1 MSIADCEAQGNSGN
15 SITAEH
21 RAQAA
26 DLVGDAH
33 VNDGLAPVDLERF
46 WADQQV
52 ARRDPFGADIPQ
64 LALGIMMHWESV
76 FGELGVEEDTWRYL
90 NDPRWRVELNRAYND
105 RAERIVGRRLLDE
118 RMPPPDED
126 RYPPVKG
133 LHDVFEARNE
143 WRHGSW
149 WLRRSAHNEDELK
162 ALLDRV
168 DQRNIRDFIL
178 PDNWEEKKAQLTA
191 RGIGPPLYRSQ
202 RGPVTFATS
211 IYGVENLIYLIMLN
225 PELAVRLR
233 DTIFRTMLEIGRVLD
248 EEAGYTPRTAPRGFS
263 FFDDNCCLL
272 SPEAYE
278 LFGYP
283 ILEGVFDRYCPDPSD
298 WRYQHSDSAMGH
310 LLPIL
315 NRLNMSQ
322 VNFGPEV
329 PAADIREAMPHTIIE
344 GQLAPFTFSRNE
356 EENIICELLRDFEAT
371 RHTRGLLFATAG
383 SINNGSRLTGMRL
396 VMAGIQRWCR
406 F

>member
-1 MSIADCEAQGNSGN
+1 MQITDSQTRETAQSTIA
-15 SITAEH
+15 TEH
-21 RAQAA
+21 RARAA
-26 DLVGDAH
+26 ELIGEAH
-33 VNDGLAPVDLERF
+33 SNDGLAPVDLERF
-46 WADQQV
+46 WADQEL
-52 ARRDPFGADIPQ
+52 ARENPFGADIPQ
-64 LALGIMMHWESV
+64 LPLGIMMHWECV
-76 FGELGVEEDTWRYL
+76 FDELGIEEDTWRYL
-90 NDPRWRVELNRAYND
+90 HDPQWRVELNRAYND

-118 RMPPPDED
+118 RMPVPEED

-143 WRHGSW
+143 WHNGSW
-149 WLRRSAHNEDELK
+149 WLQQAAHNEDELT
-162 ALLDRV
+162 ALLGRV
-168 DQRNIRDFIL
+168 DQRDIRDFIL
-178 PDNWEEKKAQLTA
+178 PENWEEKKAKLAA
-191 RGIGPPLYRSQ
+191 RGIKPPLYRAQ

-211 IYGVENLIYLIMLN
+211 IYGVENLVYLVMLN
-225 PELAVRLR
+225 PDLAVRLR
-233 DTIFRTMLEIGRVLD
+233 DTILRTMLEIGRVLD
-248 EEAGYTPRTAPRGFS
+248 EEAGYPPRSAPHGFS

-272 SPEAYE
+272 TPAAYE

-283 ILEGVFDRYCPDPSD
+283 ILKGVFDRYCPDSSD
-298 WRYQHSDSAMGH
+298 RRYQHSDSAMGH

-329 PAADIREAMPHTIIE
+329 PAADIRRAMPATIIE

-356 EENIICELLRDFEAT
+356 EENMLCELQRDFEAT
-371 RHTRGLLFATAG
+371 RHARGLLFATAG
-383 SINNGSRLTGMRL
+383 SINNGSLLTGMRL